1 MAKQHSATPE
11 QWALVRRRAHHPEF
25 STILELRD
33 RIEALEARN
42 EDDKETWAAMRRANI
57 SAALHIEA
65 LMRRI
70 DALEAASTEARP
82 TVKARITRDRD
93 ETGDYLIIH
102 DLSPNHPAKPDSS
115 LVGRVAAAITGD
127 GDEPINWKPEAR
139 AAIREVAAWLRD
151 HYGGTTASTDLLE
164 QEAER

>member
-1 MAKQHSATPE
+1 MAEQHRATDL
-11 QWALVRRRAHHPEF
+11 QWVCIRARASDNVAY

-33 RIEALEARN
+33 RIEALEA
-42 EDDKETWAAMRRANI
+42 
-57 SAALHIEA
+57 
-65 LMRRI
+65 
-70 DALEAASTEARP
+70 AASTEVRP
-82 TVKARITRDRD
+82 TVNARITRDRD

-102 DLSPNHPAKPDSS
+102 DASPNYPEKPDSS
-115 LVGRVAAAITGD
+115 LVERVAAAITGD

-139 AAIREVAAWLRD
+139 AAIRAVAAWLRD